1 MYSTAITHAAN
12 PDVNA
17 LIAEL
22 DRYQEALYP
31 EESNHLLDLSQLP
44 SEQLIVMLIRK
55 GEEAVGC
62 GAIVLGEEDRVR

>member
-31 EESNHLLDLSQLP
+31 D
-44 SEQLIVMLIRK
+44 RK
-55 GEEAVGC
+55 SV
-62 GAIVLGEEDRVR
+62 V